1 MPYIDSN
8 VFIYPILYSA
18 DVEPKVKK
26 AKQILLDI
34 EKGEL
39 PAFTSTLTW
48 DEVVWIVSKTM
59 GRNEGLSQGHKLL
72 GFLNVEHRFDLTES
86 LLQNNLSKTLY

>member
-39 PAFTSTLTW
+39 PAFTSTLT
-48 DEVVWIVSKTM
+48 
-59 GRNEGLSQGHKLL
+59 
-72 GFLNVEHRFDLTES
+72 
-86 LLQNNLSKTLY
+86 